1 MEDLLTRLQQEGG
14 EQANL
19 EPGNLLAREAA
30 IELERLLGVEE
41 DFKSLLAAA
50 VAMKQTYPE
59 PDIYDN
65 TKEVRWSSYRQLMN
79 TMDRLRKGLK
89 EREQR

>member
-1 MEDLLTRLQQEGG
+1 MKDLLTRLQQEGG

-30 IELERLLGVEE
+30 VELERLLGIEE

-65 TKEVRWSSYRQLMN
+65 TKEVRWSSYRQLMKAIEN
-79 TMDRLRKGLK
+79 VK
-89 EREQR
+89 